1 MFKPGLKMPVAFR
14 LRIILLYVV
23 FGLTFFL
30 LDLSHAQYVR
40 REFFANEQQR
50 RIRYALND
58 WISHTRTRSF
68 SSMTVGDRYIYIST
82 RDGGILRYHFYD
94 NYWDY
99 PFTTSSGLPDNHVE
113 KVVYDPTTAYLWAF
127 TPDDVAIFNPAS
139 REWIRKSENPD
150 WIYQPPDS
158 SDLVNPNNPGKE
170 RFFGRAALR
179 NLPNYFANGEY
190 SILSDWI
197 LMDGHFQEFPFVG
210 YLIDR
215 YDRIWFLIDGFG
227 IGQGETYTQRADFYG
242 MGLPDISPRT
252 IAYQNDDLWF
262 GGVSVGRRFK
272 NRPGIARWPFENP
285 GWDYYQARW
294 IPHLPS
300 DNVTSILVDG
310 DSIWF
315 GTDYGVSLYDM
326 GKDRW
331 YNFNEGKGLISNDV
345 RDLAI
350 LDDYLY
356 AATVFGVSRISL
368 LTGGVEKIK
377 DTRLLNLPFHRLAVQ
392 KDTLW
397 GGTFRGIF
405 RYIGSTK
412 KWEFVPSRAAIQDL
426 EVTALATF
434 QNEVWFASSGGMMW
448 LDTETGNWQSFP
460 QVAGEVAGPYKDI
473 KVNDAAVWVATPE
486 GLLKYNRELKY
497 WRLFTTRDGLL
508 DNRCHWLMLDGD
520 YIWIVTEK
528 GVTEFFWNNP
538 HRID

>member
-1 MFKPGLKMPVAFR
+1 MLKLRVKMEIISR
-14 LRIILLYVV
+14 LRIILFYIIW
-23 FGLTFFL
+23 GLAFFL
-30 LDLSHAQYVR
+30 AESSYAQYVR
-40 REFFANEQQR
+40 RESFANEQQR
-50 RIRYALND
+50 RMRYALND

-68 SSMTVGDRYIYIST
+68 SSMTVGDRYIYIAT
-82 RDGGILRYHFYD
+82 RDGGILRYHLYED
-94 NYWDY
+94 YWDY
-99 PFTTSSGLPDNHVE
+99 PFTTSSGLSGNHVE
-113 KVVYDPTTAYLWAF
+113 RLVYDPTTAYLWAF
-127 TPDDVAIFNPAS
+127 FPNDVAIFNPAS
-139 REWIRKSENPD
+139 EEWIRKSENPD

-158 SDLVNPNNPGKE
+158 SVLVNPNTPGKE
-170 RFFGRAALR
+170 RFFGRAALK

-197 LMDGHFQEFPFVG
+197 LMDSHFQEFPFVG

-242 MGLPDISPRT
+242 MGLPDISPRA
-252 IAYQNDDLWF
+252 IAYQQDDLWF
-262 GGVSVGRRFK
+262 GGIGVGRTTK
-272 NRPGIARWPFENP
+272 NRPGIARWPYENP

-294 IPHLPS
+294 VPQLPG
-300 DNVTSILVDG
+300 DNVTSILADG
-310 DSIWF
+310 DSVWF
-315 GTDYGVSLYDM
+315 GTDYGVSLYDV

-356 AATVFGVSRISL
+356 VATVFGMSRISL

-397 GGTFRGIF
+397 AGTFRGIF
-405 RYIGSTK
+405 RYIASTK

-426 EVTALATF
+426 EVTAVAAF
-434 QNEVWFASSGGMMW
+434 ENEVWFASSGGIMW
-448 LDTETGNWQSFP
+448 LNTKTGNWESFP
-460 QVAGEVAGPYKDI
+460 QVATEIAGPYKDI

-497 WRLFTTRDGLL
+497 WRLFTTQDGLL
-508 DNRCHWLMLDGD
+508 DDRCHWLMLDGD
-520 YIWIVTEK
+520 YIWIVTET
-528 GVTEFFWNNP
+528 GVSEFHWNNP
-538 HRID
+538 DRID